1 MQNEKGLA
9 LFNIKDEIPDLL
21 SPTEKE
27 KKKKKTQNTG
37 TFVGIITLAFQLIDQ
52 ETISRRVW
60 T

>member
-27 KKKKKTQNTG
+27 KKKKKTKTQAPS
-37 TFVGIITLAFQLIDQ
+37 VGI
-52 ETISRRVW
+52 
-60 T
+60 